1 MENSPLLKG
10 TTPHR
15 SRFKKQKSSRLD
27 ELRLLEGAERLCENP
42 GYKDKCMAEKGERR
56 IALGAD
62 HAGYQVKERIKRSLQ
77 EKGFEVIDYGTH
89 ADEAVDYPD
98 YAKRVAQS
106 VAQAESARGILV
118 CGTGLGMAMTAN
130 KFRGIRA
137 ATCNDTYTARM
148 AGEHTNANVLCVGA
162 RVVDADH
169 AIAIVKEWLK
179 AKFGGERHQRR
190 IDKITEIERDQASLH
205 TA

>member
-1 MENSPLLKG
+1 MAK
-10 TTPHR
+10 H
-15 SRFKKQKSSRLD
+15 QV
-27 ELRLLEGAERLCENP
+27 EG
-42 GYKDKCMAEKGERR
+42 R

-62 HAGYQVKERIKRSLQ
+62 HAGYQVKERIKEILK
-77 EKGFEVIDYGTH
+77 EKGYDVIDFGTH
-89 ADEAVDYPD
+89 ATESVDYPD
-98 YAKRVAQS
+98 YAKLVAQS

-118 CGTGLGMAMTAN
+118 CGTGLGMAMAAN

-148 AGEHTNANVLCVGA
+148 AAEHTNANVLCVGA

-169 AIAIVKEWLK
+169 ALAIVKEWLK

-190 IDKITEIERDQASLH
+190 IDKITELEREQAA
-205 TA
+205 TPAAK